1 MSNDVPGAGFVCLT
15 EPVGNMTDMNVHPTS
30 IYSGVT
36 PAMRVN
42 QMKTTSHTLATYVFI
57 LCLASNT
64 LASDCPV
71 ADAAKR
77 ADWEQLS
84 SLIANNGDA
93 TASQTDGMTALHWAA
108 WHDNAEA
115 AALLCQHGADV
126 NTANKYGV
134 TPLSIACANGDAA
147 IITQLVDAGA
157 DVNLAQPGGETGLM
171 TAART
176 GRLEAVNVLVDHKA
190 DVNVKERN
198 GQTAIMWAAAEGH
211 ADVVE
216 ALIKAG
222 AEFQTPLKSGFNALF
237 FAVREGRQSVVDVL
251 LTAGADV
258 NAVMTPETKGPR
270 VPRQG
275 TSPLILA
282 VENGHFELA
291 AHLLTCGADANDQR
305 SGFTALHVL
314 SWVRK
319 PNLGDDIDGD
329 PPPIGSGTMTSLQ
342 LVRELVKHGADVN
355 TRLKEGRAGRGR
367 LNQKEATPFLLAADT
382 ADVPYMKLLL
392 ELGADPTLTN
402 ADDCPPLLAA
412 TGIGTIAP
420 GEEAG
425 TEDEAI
431 AAVELLL
438 NLGADINAIDDNGET
453 AMHGAAYKSLPKM
466 VRFLADRGANISRWN
481 TKNKYKWTPLLIAE
495 GFRPGNFKP
504 SAETIQALHE
514 VMLKSG
520 VQPPSPT
527 DPRPP
532 RDNDQYAPP
541 KKPAAPQAQKP

>member
-1 MSNDVPGAGFVCLT
+1 
-15 EPVGNMTDMNVHPTS
+15 
-30 IYSGVT
+30 
-36 PAMRVN
+36 
-42 QMKTTSHTLATYVFI
+42 MKTTSHLLATYFGF
-57 LCLASNT
+57 LCLTANT
-64 LASDCPV
+64 MASDFPV
-71 ADAAKR
+71 ADAAER
-77 ADWEQLS
+77 ADWKQLN
-84 SLIANNGDA
+84 SLLENNGDA
-93 TASQTDGMTALHWAA
+93 TVSQTDGMTALHWAA

-115 AALLCQHGADV
+115 AALLGKYGADV
-126 NTANKYGV
+126 NAANKYGV
-134 TPLSIACANGDAA
+134 TPLSIACTNGNAA
-147 IITQLVDAGA
+147 IMTQLVNAGA
-157 DVNLAQPGGETGLM
+157 DVNQAQPGGETALM

-176 GRLEAVNVLVDHKA
+176 GRLEAVNVLLDHKA
-190 DVNVKERN
+190 DMNAKERS

-237 FAVREGRQSVVDVL
+237 FAVREGRQSVADVL
-251 LTAGADV
+251 LNTGADV

-275 TSPLILA
+275 TSPLLLA

-291 AHLLTCGADANDQR
+291 AHLLTRGADANDQR

-329 PPPIGSGTMTSLQ
+329 PPPIGSGAMTSLQ
-342 LVRELVKHGADVN
+342 LVRELVKYGADVN
-355 TRLKEGRAGRGR
+355 TRLKEGRSGRGR
-367 LNQKEATPFLLAADT
+367 LNQKEATPFLLVVDT

-392 ELGADPTLTN
+392 ELGADPTIPN
-402 ADDCPPLLAA
+402 ADHCPPLLAA
-412 TGIGTIAP
+412 AGIGTIAP

-438 NLGADINAIDDNGET
+438 RLGADINASDANGET

-466 VRFLADRGANISRWN
+466 VRFLADHGADISLWN
-481 TKNKYKWTPLLIAE
+481 VQNKYNWTPLLIAE
-495 GFRPGNFKP
+495 GYRQGNFKP

-514 VMLKSG
+514 VMRKSG
-520 VQPPSPT
+520 VQPPAPT

-532 RDNDQYAPP
+532 RNNDQYAPP
-541 KKPAAPQAQKP
+541 KKPAAQRAKQP

>member
-1 MSNDVPGAGFVCLT
+1 
-15 EPVGNMTDMNVHPTS
+15 
-30 IYSGVT
+30 
-36 PAMRVN
+36 
-42 QMKTTSHTLATYVFI
+42 MKTTSQMLAVYVGF
-57 LCLASNT
+57 LCLTANT
-64 LASDCPV
+64 MASDFPV

-77 ADWEQLS
+77 ADWKQLN
-84 SLIANNGDA
+84 SLLENNGDA
-93 TASQTDGMTALHWAA
+93 TVSQTDGMTALHWAA

-115 AALLCQHGADV
+115 AALLGKYGADV
-126 NTANKYGV
+126 NAANKYGV
-134 TPLSIACANGDAA
+134 TPLSIACTNGNAA
-147 IITQLVDAGA
+147 IITQLVNAGA
-157 DVNLAQPGGETGLM
+157 DVNQAQPGGETALM

-176 GRLEAVNVLVDHKA
+176 GRLEAVNVLLDHKA
-190 DVNVKERN
+190 DMNAKERS

-237 FAVREGRQSVVDVL
+237 FAVREGRQSVADVL
-251 LTAGADV
+251 LNTGADV

-275 TSPLILA
+275 TSPLLLA

-291 AHLLTCGADANDQR
+291 AHLLTRGADANDQR

-342 LVRELVKHGADVN
+342 LVRELVKYGADVN
-355 TRLKEGRAGRGR
+355 TRLKEGRSGRGR

-392 ELGADPTLTN
+392 ELGADPAIQN
-402 ADDCPPLLAA
+402 ADRCPPLLAA
-412 TGIGTIAP
+412 AGIGTIAP

-438 NLGADINAIDDNGET
+438 RLGADINAIDDNGET

-466 VRFLADRGANISRWN
+466 VRFLADHGADISLWN
-481 TKNKYKWTPLLIAE
+481 VQNKYNWTPLLIAE
-495 GFRPGNFKP
+495 GYRQGNFKP

-514 VMLKSG
+514 VMRKSG
-520 VQPPSPT
+520 VQPPAPT

-532 RDNDQYAPP
+532 RNNDQYAPP
-541 KKPAAPQAQKP
+541 KKPAAQRAKQP

>member
-1 MSNDVPGAGFVCLT
+1 MKTSSNMLATFVC
-15 EPVGNMTDMNVHPTS
+15 
-30 IYSGVT
+30 
-36 PAMRVN
+36 
-42 QMKTTSHTLATYVFI
+42 F
-57 LCLASNT
+57 LCLTTNA
-64 LASDCPV
+64 LASDSPV
-71 ADAAKR
+71 ADAAER
-77 ADWEQLS
+77 AGWQQLA
-84 SLIANNGDA
+84 SLLATNGDA
-93 TASQTDGMTALHWAA
+93 TVSQTDGMTALHWAV

-115 AALLCQHGADV
+115 TALLTKHGADV
-126 NTANKYGV
+126 NVANKYGV
-134 TPLSIACANGDAA
+134 TPLSIACTNGNAA
-147 IITQLVDAGA
+147 IISQLVDAGA
-157 DVNLAQPGGETGLM
+157 DINVGQPGGETVLM

-176 GRLEAVNVLVDHKA
+176 GRLEAVNVLLHHKA
-190 DVNVKERN
+190 DVNAKERS

-216 ALIKAG
+216 TLIKAG

-237 FAVREGRQSVVDVL
+237 FAVREGRHSVVDVL

-258 NAVMTPETKGPR
+258 NAVMTPATKGPR
-270 VPRQG
+270 VPRYG
-275 TSPLILA
+275 TSPLLLA

-291 AHLLTCGADANDQR
+291 AQLLARGADANDQR

-319 PNLGDDIDGD
+319 PNLGDDIDGE
-329 PPPIGSGTMTSLQ
+329 PPPIGSGNMTSLQ
-342 LVRELVKHGADVN
+342 LVRELVKHGADLN
-355 TRLKEGRAGRGR
+355 TRLKEGRSGRGR

-392 ELGADPTLTN
+392 ELGADPTIPN
-402 ADDCPPLLAA
+402 VDHCSPLLAA
-412 TGIGTIAP
+412 AGIGTIAP

-438 NLGADINAIDDNGET
+438 NLGADINAIDDNGESV
-453 AMHGAAYKSLPKM
+453 MHGAAYKSLPKM
-466 VRFLADRGANISRWN
+466 VRFLADHGADISLWN
-481 TKNKYKWTPLLIAE
+481 SQNKYQWTPLLIAE
-495 GFRPGNFKP
+495 GYRQGNFKP

-514 VMLKSG
+514 VMRKSG

-532 RDNDQYAPP
+532 RNNDQYAPP
-541 KKPAAPQAQKP
+541 KKPAAAPAKKS

>member
-1 MSNDVPGAGFVCLT
+1 MLATYVCFVCLT
-15 EPVGNMTDMNVHPTS
+15 TN
-30 IYSGVT
+30 
-36 PAMRVN
+36 A
-42 QMKTTSHTLATYVFI
+42 
-57 LCLASNT
+57 
-64 LASDCPV
+64 LASDFSV
-71 ADAAKR
+71 ADAAER
-77 ADWEQLS
+77 ADWKQLS
-84 SLIANNGDA
+84 VLLSKNGDA
-93 TASQTDGMTALHWAA
+93 TLCQTDGMTALHWAA

-115 AALLCQHGADV
+115 AALLTRHGTNV
-126 NTANKYGV
+126 NAANKYGV
-134 TPLSIACANGDAA
+134 TPLSIACTNGNAP

-157 DVNLAQPGGETGLM
+157 DVNLAQPGGETVLM

-176 GRLEAVNVLVDHKA
+176 GRLESVNVLLHHRA
-190 DVNVKERN
+190 DVNAKERN

-216 ALIKAG
+216 TLIKAG
-222 AEFQTPLKSGFNALF
+222 ADFQMPLKSGFNALF

-251 LTAGADV
+251 LNAGADV

-275 TSPLILA
+275 TSPMLLA

-291 AHLLTCGADANDQR
+291 AHLLTHGADANDQR

-319 PNLGDDIDGD
+319 PNLGDDLDGD
-329 PPPIGSGTMTSLQ
+329 PPPIGSGDMTSLQ

-355 TRLKEGRAGRGR
+355 ARLKEGRSGRGR

-382 ADVPYMKLLL
+382 ADVPYMKSLL
-392 ELGADPTLTN
+392 ELGADPTIPN
-402 ADDCPPLLAA
+402 ADHCPPLLAA
-412 TGIGTIAP
+412 AGIGTIAP

-438 NLGADINAIDDNGET
+438 NMGANINAIDDNGET

-466 VRFLADRGANISRWN
+466 VRFLSDHGADISRWN
-481 TKNKYKWTPLLIAE
+481 AKNKYDWTPLLIAE
-495 GFRPGNFKP
+495 GYRQGNFKP

-520 VQPPSPT
+520 VQPPSAT

-532 RDNDQYAPP
+532 RNNDEYTPP
-541 KKPAAPQAQKP
+541 KKPAEPRAKRP

>member
-1 MSNDVPGAGFVCLT
+1 M
-15 EPVGNMTDMNVHPTS
+15 
-30 IYSGVT
+30 
-36 PAMRVN
+36 
-42 QMKTTSHTLATYVFI
+42 LATYVCF
-57 LCLASNT
+57 LCLATSAM
-64 LASDCPV
+64 ASDFPV
-71 ADAAKR
+71 ADAAQR

-84 SLIANNGDA
+84 VLLSKNGDA
-93 TASQTDGMTALHWAA
+93 TLCQTDGMTALHWAA
-108 WHDNAEA
+108 WHDHAEA
-115 AALLCQHGADV
+115 AALLTRHGANV
-126 NTANKYGV
+126 NAANKYGV
-134 TPLSIACANGDAA
+134 TPLSIACTNGNAA
-147 IITQLVDAGA
+147 IISHLVDAGA
-157 DVNLAQPGGETGLM
+157 DVNAAQPGGEAPLL

-176 GRLEAVNVLVDHKA
+176 GRLESVNVLLHHRA
-190 DVNVKERN
+190 DLNAKERN

-216 ALIKAG
+216 TLIKAG
-222 AEFQTPLKSGFNALF
+222 ADFQTPLKSGFNALF

-251 LTAGADV
+251 LNAGADV

-275 TSPLILA
+275 TSPMLLA
-282 VENGHFELA
+282 VENGHFQLA
-291 AHLLTCGADANDQR
+291 AHLLTRGADANDQR

-319 PNLGDDIDGD
+319 PNLGDDLDGD
-329 PPPIGSGTMTSLQ
+329 PPPIGSGNMTSLQ

-355 TRLKEGRAGRGR
+355 ARLKEGRSGRGR

-392 ELGADPTLTN
+392 ELGADPTIPN
-402 ADDCPPLLAA
+402 ADHCPPLLAA
-412 TGIGTIAP
+412 AGIGTIAP

-438 NLGADINAIDDNGET
+438 NMGANINAIDDNGET

-466 VRFLADRGANISRWN
+466 VRLLADHGADISLWN
-481 TKNKYKWTPLLIAE
+481 AKNKYNWTPLLIAE
-495 GFRPGNFKP
+495 GYRQGNFKP

-514 VMLKSG
+514 AMLKSG

-532 RDNDQYAPP
+532 RNNDQYAPP
-541 KKPAAPQAQKP
+541 KKPAEPRAKRGS

>member
-1 MSNDVPGAGFVCLT
+1 
-15 EPVGNMTDMNVHPTS
+15 
-30 IYSGVT
+30 
-36 PAMRVN
+36 
-42 QMKTTSHTLATYVFI
+42 MKTTSHMLAVYVCF
-57 LCLASNT
+57 LCLATNAI
-64 LASDCPV
+64 ASDFPV
-71 ADAAKR
+71 ADAAER

-84 SLIANNGDA
+84 VLLANNGDA
-93 TASQTDGMTALHWAA
+93 TLPQTDGMTALHWAA
-108 WHDNAEA
+108 WHDNVEA
-115 AALLCQHGADV
+115 AALLARHGANVDA
-126 NTANKYGV
+126 ANKYGV
-134 TPLSIACANGDAA
+134 TPLSIACTNGNAA

-157 DVNLAQPGGETGLM
+157 DVNLAQPGGETVLM

-176 GRLEAVNVLVDHKA
+176 GRLEAVNVLLHHMP
-190 DVNVKERN
+190 DVNAKERN

-216 ALIKAG
+216 VLIKAG

-237 FAVREGRQSVVDVL
+237 FAAREGRQSVIDVL
-251 LTAGADV
+251 LTAGADI
-258 NAVMTPETKGPR
+258 NAVMMPETKGPR

-275 TSPLILA
+275 TSPLLLA

-291 AHLLTCGADANDQR
+291 AHLLTQGADANDQR

-319 PNLGDDIDGD
+319 PNLGDDIDGT
-329 PPPIGSGTMTSLQ
+329 PPPIGSGNMTSLQ
-342 LVRELVKHGADVN
+342 LVRELDKHGADVN
-355 TRLKEGRAGRGR
+355 AKLKEGRSGRGR

-382 ADVPYMKLLL
+382 ADVPFMKLLL
-392 ELGADPTLTN
+392 ELGADPAIPN
-402 ADDCPPLLAA
+402 ADHCPPLLAA
-412 TGIGTIAP
+412 AGIGTIAP

-438 NLGADINAIDDNGET
+438 SLGADINAIDDNGET
-453 AMHGAAYKSLPKM
+453 SMHGAAYKSLPKM
-466 VRFLADRGANISRWN
+466 VRFLADHGADISRWN
-481 TKNKYKWTPLLIAE
+481 EKNKYKWTPLLIAE
-495 GFRPGNFKP
+495 GFRQGNFKP
-504 SAETIQALHE
+504 SSETIQALHE

-532 RDNDQYAPP
+532 RNNDEYAPP
-541 KKPAAPQAQKP
+541 KKPAGSGAKKP

>member
-1 MSNDVPGAGFVCLT
+1 MKTEFNLLTPYLFIVCL
-15 EPVGNMTDMNVHPTS
+15 
-30 IYSGVT
+30 
-36 PAMRVN
+36 
-42 QMKTTSHTLATYVFI
+42 ATNAI
-57 LCLASNT
+57 
-64 LASDCPV
+64 ASDFPV
-71 ADAAKR
+71 PDAAER
-77 ADWEQLS
+77 ADWGKLS
-84 SLIANNGDA
+84 SLLANKCAA
-93 TASQTDGMTALHWAA
+93 TESQVDGMTALHWAA

-115 AALLCQHGADV
+115 VALLTTHGANV
-126 NTANKYGV
+126 NTVNKYGV
-134 TPLSIACANGDAA
+134 TPLSIACTNGNAA
-147 IITQLVDAGA
+147 IITKLVDAGA
-157 DVNLAQPGGETGLM
+157 DVNLAQPGGETVLM

-176 GRLEAVNVLVDHKA
+176 GRLEAVNVLLDHKA
-190 DVNVKERN
+190 DVNAKERN
-198 GQTAIMWAAAEGH
+198 GQTAIIWAAAEGH

-222 AEFQTPLKSGFNALF
+222 ADFQTPLKSGFNALY
-237 FAVREGRQSVVDVL
+237 FAVREGKQSVVDVL
-251 LTAGADV
+251 LNAGADV

-270 VPRQG
+270 IPRQG

-291 AHLLTCGADANDQR
+291 AHLLTRGAAANDQR

-319 PNLGDDIDGD
+319 PNFGDDLDGN
-329 PPPIGSGTMTSLQ
+329 PPPIGSGHMTSLQ
-342 LVRELVKHGADVN
+342 LVRELIKHGADVN
-355 TRLKEGRAGRGR
+355 ARLNEGRSGRGR
-367 LNQKEATPFLLAADT
+367 LNQKGATPFLLAADT

-392 ELGADPTLTN
+392 ELGADPTIPN
-402 ADDCPPLLAA
+402 ADHCPPLLAA
-412 TGIGTIAP
+412 AGIGTIAP

-438 NLGADINAIDDNGET
+438 SLGADINAIDDNGET

-466 VRFLADRGANISRWN
+466 VRFLAEHGADISLWN
-481 TKNKYKWTPLLIAE
+481 KKNKYKWTPLLIAE
-495 GFRPGNFKP
+495 GYRQGNFKP

-527 DPRPP
+527 DPRPL
-532 RDNDQYAPP
+532 RNNDQYAPP
-541 KKPAAPQAQKP
+541 KKPAEPRAKKP